1 MSETTV
7 RRARCAVLVAA
18 TLLGVCVAG
27 AVVRGRVGSDRLLLA
42 AVWLLPML
50 LPLRGLLEGRRRT
63 HAWATLCVVPYLVF
77 GIVETIANPPAR
89 AAAAAM
95 ALASLVWFATLVAY
109 LRVTRPMAAVAHPPA
124 PSAPP

>member
-18 TLLGVCVAG
+18 ALLGACVVG
-27 AVVRGRVGSDRLLLA
+27 AAVRGRAGLDRLLLA
-42 AVWLLPML
+42 AVWLVPML

-77 GIVETIANPPAR
+77 GIAETIANPPAR
-89 AAAAAM
+89 AAAAAVV
-95 ALASLVWFATLVAY
+95 LASLVWFATLVAY
-109 LRVTRPMAAVAHPPA
+109 LRVTRPMVAVARPPA